1 MLSTKNDVYIE
12 QTNNEPNIYRRIN
25 TLLGHQV
32 SVRAPRNKMEAIRI
46 WGQLLTHL
54 KEQGNQ
60 KDANQLLLFIEMI
73 IGTLLDQ
80 MEKGDQQYNEFIKS
94 IIEQIYDQP
103 DLIGLIYG
111 AIFSIIKKEQEG
123 KVTFDQVYEIYKH
136 NKNEF
141 DNCKNYTCKIWP
153 LQFEDANSEEVKTFK
168 ALAAEQNIQEIV
180 KRYGAGI
187 DAAMNIYDSLRGSDI
202 GQEVYN
208 VLKNLKVGEIC
219 TEPIVIKGAHNTS
232 GIVFVQLL
240 DVQKLDINPKAQTPN
255 ITAAVADRNIAEY
268 IREIRE
274 KYFNAETL
282 KQALSEE
289 ERAAT
294 KKAPKKKD
302 VNVAANA
309 PAQKKEPQPQPRRNR
324 G

>member
-1 MLSTKNDVYIE
+1 
-12 QTNNEPNIYRRIN
+12 
-25 TLLGHQV
+25 
-32 SVRAPRNKMEAIRI
+32 
-46 WGQLLTHL
+46 
-54 KEQGNQ
+54 
-60 KDANQLLLFIEMI
+60 MI
-73 IGTLLDQ
+73 IGTLLDR
-80 MEKGDQQYNEFIKS
+80 MEKGDQQYNEFIKEM
-94 IIEQIYDQP
+94 IEQIYDQP

-123 KVTFDQVYEIYKH
+123 KVTFDQVYEIYKQ

-202 GQEVYN
+202 GQEVYS
-208 VLKNLKVGEIC
+208 VLKSLKIGEIC
-219 TEPIVIKGAHNTS
+219 TEPIVIRGAHNTS

-268 IREIRE
+268 IREMRE

-289 ERAAT
+289 EKTT
-294 KKAPKKKD
+294 KKAPVKKKD
-302 VNVAANA
+302 SNVAANTA
-309 PAQKKEPQPQPRRNR
+309 PTPAKQQPRRNR
-324 G
+324 A